1 MAWLKR
7 CLVCLVSAVL
17 AGAVAAGPLPDAAPE
32 FATHDPKAV
41 ELGRLLFYDKVLSGN
56 RNISCADCHHPRF
69 ATSDGVSLG
78 MGEGGEGLGPDR
90 MPAPD
95 NPPEQRIPRN
105 SPALFNLGAAE
116 FTSLFHDGRLE
127 ADSARKSG
135 LRTPLE
141 DEMIL
146 GFDSVLA
153 AQTMFPVLSPDEMA
167 GHYSENEI
175 SRAVRQGLITGPDGA
190 WDRIAARVAEMPEY
204 RDRFAELQGADA
216 PIAFTEISNML
227 AAFIATEWRADD
239 SAFDRHL
246 RDGAPLKPAAAAGM
260 EIFYG
265 KAGCDACHSGIFQTD
280 HRFHAIAMPQI
291 GPGKAARFESHS
303 RDVGRMRVT
312 GRDEDAYAFRTPS
325 LRNVALTAPY
335 GHSGAYATLEAVVR
349 HHLDPAASLRNYDP
363 AQAVL
368 PGAAAES
375 DFAILA
381 DADEIDRIAVA
392 NNLQPMELSD
402 AEIADLIA
410 FLHALTDES
419 SLSGRLGVPKEV
431 PSGLP
436 VE

>member
-1 MAWLKR
+1 MAWLR
-7 CLVCLVSAVL
+7 RYLVCLVSAL
-17 AGAVAAGPLPDAAPE
+17 AGAAIAGPLPDAAPD
-32 FATHDPKAV
+32 FAAHDPKAV
-41 ELGRLLFYDKVLSGN
+41 KLGQLLFYDKVLSGN

-78 MGEGGEGLGPDR
+78 MGEGGEGLGPER
-90 MPAPD
+90 APASD

-127 ADSARKSG
+127 VDHSRKSG

-141 DEMIL
+141 DEMVV

-167 GHYSENEI
+167 GHYSENEV
-175 SRAVRQGLITGPDGA
+175 SRAVRQGLITGADGA
-190 WDRIAARVAEMPEY
+190 WGKIAARVAEIPEY
-204 RDRFAELQGADA
+204 RDRFAELLSADA
-216 PIAFTEISNML
+216 PIAFTDISNML

-239 SAFDRHL
+239 SPFDRYL
-246 RDGAPLKPAAAAGM
+246 RGGAPLEPAAVAGM
-260 EIFYG
+260 ALFYG
-265 KAGCDACHSGIFQTD
+265 EAGCDACHSGVFQTD

-312 GRDEDAYAFRTPS
+312 GREADAFAFRAPS
-325 LRNVALTAPY
+325 LRNVTRTAPY
-335 GHSGAYATLEAVVR
+335 GHSGAYATLDAVVR
-349 HHLDPAASLRNYDP
+349 HHLDPVAALRRYDST
-363 AQAVL
+363 QAVL
-368 PGAAAES
+368 PGGAEES
-375 DFAILA
+375 DFAIVA
-381 DADEIDRIAVA
+381 DPEEVDRIAAA
-392 NNLQPMELSD
+392 NSLAPISMSEE
-402 AEIADLIA
+402 EIANIIA
-410 FLHALTDES
+410 FLHALTDERS
-419 SLSGRLGVPKEV
+419 VAGRLGVPTEV